1 MKSNRMTNEELNKR
15 WDYVGDNNISWYYGD
30 KPKCY
35 LNNERYRRY
44 EKEYKENFVKLDEII
59 PPNVF
64 GKKFSDIYEN
74 DSDVFNYVTYKS
86 KYKDNKDFTDI
97 VDKLNSL
104 NILMNIE
111 GVDAYMCSIYGDD
124 KIAVYEGVHGTIY
137 KVDDNII
144 QGEMNIKYGNGETY
158 NLIIFN
164 NYMGKTTTFNMW
176 RGFSGKCGI
185 ENYCINCDNDF
196 VSSYVFDI
204 DKDRVEK
211 VLNSIDKDD
220 TYGIIYKELR
230 DLALKM
236 IKEDKINER

>member
-1 MKSNRMTNEELNKR
+1 MKSNRLTNEELNKIR
-15 WDYVGDNNISWYYGD
+15 DYVGDDNISWYYGD

-35 LNNERYRRY
+35 LNNDNYHRY
-44 EKEYKENFVKLDEII
+44 EKEYKEYFIKLDEVI
-59 PPNVF
+59 PQNVF
-64 GKKFSDIYEN
+64 GKKLSDIYEN
-74 DSDVFNYVTYKS
+74 DTDLFNYIVKS
-86 KYKDNKDFTDI
+86 KYKDNKALADI
-97 VDKLNSL
+97 IDNLNSL
-104 NILMNIE
+104 STIMNIE
-111 GVDAYMCSIYGDD
+111 GVDAFMCSIYGDN
-124 KIAVYEGVHGTIY
+124 KIAVYEGTHGTIY

-185 ENYCINCDNDF
+185 ENYCINCDNSS
-196 VSSYVFDI
+196 VSSYIFDI

-220 TYGIIYKELR
+220 TYGIIYKEFR

-236 IKEDKINER
+236 IKEDK